1 MARDAGKSA
10 GNGGDSTVQERV
22 EELTWALVD
31 EQIND
36 DEFRLLDTLLLSDDA
51 ARGTYIDCMQLHTDL
66 TVHYAEK
73 AARSQ
78 PDGKSPVL
86 GFLGDVFPPTGT
98 APIGER
104 S

>member
-1 MARDAGKSA
+1 MASDAGNSA

-31 EQIND
+31 EQISD
-36 DEFRLLDTLLLSDDA
+36 DEFRLLDTLLLSDNA

-66 TVHYAEK
+66 TLHFTEQQAK
-73 AARSQ
+73 SQ

-86 GFLGDVFPPTGT
+86 GFLGDVFPPTGA